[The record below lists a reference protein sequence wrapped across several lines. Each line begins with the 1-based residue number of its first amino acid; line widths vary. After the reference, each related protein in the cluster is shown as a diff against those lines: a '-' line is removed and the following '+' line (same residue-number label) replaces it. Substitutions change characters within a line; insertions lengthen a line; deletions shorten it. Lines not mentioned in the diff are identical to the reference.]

1 MSTQNETIVDQPR
14 THKTKKSAPT
24 KPSANKTDLVLR
36 SLNRKA
42 GASVDDLCK
51 LTNWQAHSVRGFLSG
66 TVRKKLGHKVSRRK
80 DAKGVTRYHLV
91 KPEPRS

>member
-1 MSTQNETIVDQPR
+1 MSTQNETTGDHPR
-14 THKTKKSAPT
+14 THETKKLTPT
-24 KPSANKTDLVLR
+24 KSSAIKTDLVLR

-42 GASVDDLCK
+42 GASVDELCK
-51 LTNWQAHSVRGFLSG
+51 LTNWQSHSVRGFLSG
-66 TVRKKLGHKVSRRK
+66 TVRKQLGHEVSRRK

>member
-1 MSTQNETIVDQPR
+1 MSIQTNAIDDQPQGQQA
-14 THKTKKSAPT
+14 KKSRV
-24 KPSANKTDLVLR
+24 SKTDLVLR
-36 SLNRKA
+36 SLGRKA

-66 TVRKKLGHKVSRRK
+66 TVRKKLGLEITRRK
-80 DAKGVTRYHLV
+80 DAKGVTRYNLV